1 MALTHCE
8 VGLISLVDSATGQLY
23 LAVDHGLPETWRR
36 RLLEQGMEG
45 TLCDYVYRRGAL
57 LSVPDFTEDAPVDV
71 EGLLR
76 MGLHSYLGI
85 PLESK
90 GETVGTICVFSYAP
104 LSSEPALIPLLESVG
119 RQVGVAVEN
128 AQLFEQARQ
137 RAERERLVADITAK
151 VRASSDVET
160 IMRTA
165 VQELGRALN
174 ADRTRVQLAAGR
186 VAQEEDES

>member
-1 MALTHCE
+1 
-8 VGLISLVDSATGQLY
+8 
-23 LAVDHGLPETWRR
+23 
-36 RLLEQGMEG
+36 
-45 TLCDYVYRRGAL
+45 L